1 MRLESSLLVLFASAG
16 CVAGSSVILRSHTLD
31 DAIPAWASHR
41 IDGHSLLQAL
51 LGSEHVPKSQVRH
64 LSPLGDSGND
74 HVSNVQARALSCRLT
89 FAVAQ

>member
-1 MRLESSLLVLFASAG
+1 MRLESSLLFLFASAG
-16 CVAGSSVILRSHTLD
+16 CVAGSSVVLRSHTLD

-51 LGSEHVPKSQVRH
+51 LGSDVPKSEGH
-64 LSPLGDSGND
+64 LYPLGDSGND
-74 HVSNVQARALSCRLT
+74 HVSNVQARALSFRLT

>member
-1 MRLESSLLVLFASAG
+1 MRLESSLLFLFASAG
-16 CVAGSSVILRSHTLD
+16 CVAGSSVVLRSHTLD

-51 LGSEHVPKSQVRH
+51 LGSEHVPKSEGH